1 MKLIDRVKNVLLTPK
16 TEWDAINAETAVPGS
31 LFTTYV
37 LPLALVAAAGQLL
50 GGLALSRGA
59 SLAYVLVTAV
69 LAAAVSV
76 IGYFVAIHVIDLL
89 APTFG
94 SEKNLSKSAQL
105 VAYSLTPSYVA
116 GLLSFVPALGG
127 ILGIAGWVY
136 SIYIMYLGVGLLKK
150 TPEDKKVVYL
160 LVAWVVMI
168 VITMVIS
175 GVLGTIMYSTT
186 GYGPMRPL
194 G

>member
-1 MKLIDRVKNVLLTPK
+1 MKLIDRVKNILLTPK
-16 TEWDAINAETAVPGS
+16 TEWDVINAETAVPGT
-31 LFTTYV
+31 LLTTYV

-50 GGLALSRGA
+50 GGIVLSRGA
-59 SLAYVLVTAV
+59 SLTYVLIGAV
-69 LAAAVSV
+69 IAAAVSV

-94 SEKNLSKSAQL
+94 SEKNLPKSAQL
-105 VAYSLTPSYVA
+105 VAYSMTPSYIA
-116 GLLSFVPALGG
+116 GLLSFLPGLGS
-127 ILGIAGWVY
+127 ILGLAGMVY
-136 SIYIMYLGVGLLKK
+136 SIYIMFLGVGLLKK

-160 LVAWVVMI
+160 LVAWVVMF

-175 GVLGTIMYSTT
+175 MALGAVLYGST
-186 GYGPMRPL
+186 GYGSMRPL